1 MNDNVRGQNSADDLS
16 LRDELLS
23 LINSWGIELPV
34 DLDDKTS
41 LIASGLFDSLA
52 LFNLAVWIEKKFGRD
67 IDPTTVDVA
76 NQWDSVA
83 SILHYVRGTIARV
96 DVAEASGPR
105 PVLSSLPESR
115 HRIIKYEPS
124 YKQALAE
131 LTKGLWSSDIDLN
144 LRYFAWKYENNPYT
158 DTIHVYLAFHNDELV
173 GMRGFYPSL
182 WEAGLPPR
190 CFPVLVADDLLVR
203 EDHRNRGLVTRIMRA
218 AYADLRESGT
228 RFLFNLSGQ
237 TLTVLG
243 SLSMGWRSI
252 GMLKPMG
259 LSSLRGRFR
268 NKLGAMPYFW
278 RYANSP
284 ILKDPADKNQF
295 ARLDDARRRLS
306 GSGSTGP
313 AIVITDHPRPK
324 EMATLVERIPY
335 DGRIRHVRDES
346 YFDWRFRNPL
356 HDYRFLFAGDETLD
370 GYLVLKRLVDSKNRR
385 VNIVDL
391 EGIDGRVQEA
401 LLRDA
406 VTTGAFVNLV
416 SWTATTS
423 DNLLSRLRALGFGPV
438 DEESTALGCPCFLV
452 RPTDDRHLDDQWF
465 LGETPLLDL
474 SNWDIRMLYS
484 MVG

>member
-1 MNDNVRGQNSADDLS
+1 
-16 LRDELLS
+16 
-23 LINSWGIELPV
+23 
-34 DLDDKTS
+34 
-41 LIASGLFDSLA
+41 
-52 LFNLAVWIEKKFGRD
+52 
-67 IDPTTVDVA
+67 
-76 NQWDSVA
+76 
-83 SILHYVRGTIARV
+83 
-96 DVAEASGPR
+96 
-105 PVLSSLPESR
+105 
-115 HRIIKYEPS
+115 
-124 YKQALAE
+124 
-131 LTKGLWSSDIDLN
+131 
-144 LRYFAWKYENNPYT
+144 
-158 DTIHVYLAFHNDELV
+158 
-173 GMRGFYPSL
+173 
-182 WEAGLPPR
+182 
-190 CFPVLVADDLLVR
+190 
-203 EDHRNRGLVTRIMRA
+203 
-218 AYADLRESGT
+218 
-228 RFLFNLSGQ
+228 
-237 TLTVLG
+237 
-243 SLSMGWRSI
+243 
-252 GMLKPMG
+252 
-259 LSSLRGRFR
+259 
-268 NKLGAMPYFW
+268 
-278 RYANSP
+278 
-284 ILKDPADKNQF
+284 
-295 ARLDDARRRLS
+295 
-306 GSGSTGP
+306 
-313 AIVITDHPRPK
+313 
-324 EMATLVERIPY
+324 MATLVERIPY